1 MTGQD
6 FPETLVAFQSAGAAF
21 ALDARIVLKVVPAY
35 AVAPLPGAPSTVLGL
50 AVFAGQPLPVL
61 DAAALF
67 RPPAAVTAAKV
78 TIPGATLRPT
88 ARFLLIRCPGVSGTA
103 PDAMPRQL
111 FLHADAVQGVCPKP
125 AMATLPETIGLGMA
139 RLRGIG
145 HGAEGMIYIFD
156 PEKLLTAQ
164 EADHLD
170 LAVQG
175 ATA

>member
-1 MTGQD
+1 MGQD
-6 FPETLVAFQSAGAAF
+6 FAETLAVFQSAGVAF

-35 AVAPLPGAPSTVLGL
+35 AVAPLPGAPGTVLGL

-61 DAAALF
+61 DAGALF
-67 RPPAAVTAAKV
+67 RPPAPIPAASATV
-78 TIPGATLRPT
+78 SDATLRST
-88 ARFLLIRCPGVSGTA
+88 ARFLLIRCPMVSGTV
-103 PDAMPRQL
+103 PTAMPRQL
-111 FLHADAVQGVCPKP
+111 FLHAETVLGVCPLP
-125 AMATLPETIGLGMA
+125 EIVPLPETIGLGMA

-145 HGAEGMIYIFD
+145 HGDDGVIYIFD

-164 EADHLD
+164 EADCLD